1 MGANL
6 RIIVTKEMGVHGCR
20 ETVRGR
26 GGSEEGCVKLAFL
39 SNPSGSSR
47 KALAHAFF
55 FSFNLIGWK
64 VLDMQS

>member
-6 RIIVTKEMGVHGCR
+6 SNKRDGSQGCR
-20 ETVRGR
+20 ESVTRR
-26 GGSEEGCVKLAFL
+26 GGSEEGWMKLAFL

-47 KALAHAFF
+47 KALAFAFL